1 MFTSEVIGTRDLLWR
16 MSKNGH
22 DAECVIER
30 TPVGPQA
37 AFLIDGRMLASY
49 QFVTHAQVVTWA
61 VEKCA
66 ELSTRGW
73 RMRYAQSANPH
84 RPFKGLETPR
94 RRASDFPQANRRL
107 GTVA

>member
-1 MFTSEVIGTRDLLWR
+1 MFTSEITGTQDLLWR

-37 AFLIDGRMLASY
+37 IFLIDGRMLASY
-49 QFVTHAQVVTWA
+49 QFITHAQVVMWA

-73 RMRYAQSANPH
+73 RMRYAQSAAPQQL
-84 RPFKGLETPR
+84 FKGLETPR
-94 RRASDFPQANRRL
+94 RRASDFAQASRRL

>member
-1 MFTSEVIGTRDLLWR
+1 MFTSEVIATRDLLWR

-22 DAECVIER
+22 DAECVLER
-30 TPVGPQA
+30 TPVGPQVT
-37 AFLIDGRMLASY
+37 FLIDGRMLASY

-73 RMRYAQSANPH
+73 RMRYAQSAAPQNL
-84 RPFKGLETPR
+84 FKGLETPR
-94 RRASDFPQANRRL
+94 RRASDFPRASRHL